1 MSRFIPIFAVLL
13 LGAAFAAPASA
24 KLPKERSYPKM
35 DQCLDQP
42 EARNGVTAA
51 LLDCTNAEIDRQV
64 ARMNNALA
72 KLSPSIPKKPPA

>member
-42 EARNGVTAA
+42 
-51 LLDCTNAEIDRQV
+51 
-64 ARMNNALA
+64 
-72 KLSPSIPKKPPA
+72 SIPKKPPA